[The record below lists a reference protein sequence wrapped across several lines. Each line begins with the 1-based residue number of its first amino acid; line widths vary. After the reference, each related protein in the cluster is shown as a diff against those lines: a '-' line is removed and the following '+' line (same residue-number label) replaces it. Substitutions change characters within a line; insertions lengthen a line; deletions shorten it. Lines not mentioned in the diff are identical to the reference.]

1 MEAPAFGWDTGIA
14 NATPVGDSRREPHIA
29 VSVTVFGL
37 GQRASSKAE
46 LFGRGRSDK
55 SRAAQARA
63 VPVAGQEGWIS
74 NGEPLHLTVSELT
87 AVELAETLQA
97 QRLAIAAGLASSPA
111 PSGCAKHMRAPPP
124 LLQLDGAD

>member
-14 NATPVGDSRREPHIA
+14 NATPVGDSCMEPHIA

-55 SRAAQARA
+55 SRVAQARA
-63 VPVAGQEGWIS
+63 EGLIVIEMAEAALFAVGALALAMEAADFAG
-74 NGEPLHLTVSELT
+74 
-87 AVELAETLQA
+87 A
-97 QRLAIAAGLASSPA
+97 
-111 PSGCAKHMRAPPP
+111 
-124 LLQLDGAD
+124 